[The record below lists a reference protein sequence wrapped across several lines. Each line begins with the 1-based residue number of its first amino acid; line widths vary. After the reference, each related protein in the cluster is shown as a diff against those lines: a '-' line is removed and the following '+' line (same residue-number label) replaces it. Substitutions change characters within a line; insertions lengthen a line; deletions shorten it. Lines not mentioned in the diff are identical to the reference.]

1 VRNFVAELRSA
12 PNGPGSLRPRN
23 LLHRVARLSQWQRAW
38 ELQPPVPVHRATTAN
53 LRAVQAQAATSFGTR
68 GVYIGLNLSNG
79 TAFTYDPW
87 ELYGRQLHDA
97 NVAILG
103 AIGKAKS
110 SLVKTYL
117 LRQQVFGR
125 RALVLSPKPDE
136 YDRFAAVC
144 GITPIR
150 VYPGG
155 PWRLNPLDVEV
166 PSDNR
171 YTTTRTEQLRVLRAL
186 AEATLGRTLSP
197 DERNAIRAALD
208 AAAPH
213 RETGQLT
220 LPQVVER
227 LLWPTAA
234 MAEASGAALHELRGE
249 ARPVGLALSDLVGG
263 ALGGMFDAP
272 TSSQLD
278 LNAHAVVFDLAR
290 LRGSEAL
297 GMLMTCMSAT
307 LTNHLLSSAGGG
319 PRPPNFVGPGP
330 TEHAQ
335 EPRQS
340 LGPRNTIMVLEEA
353 WAVLGDLGMA
363 RYFQSLAK
371 LSRQMGLQN
380 IFVLH
385 RLSDLEAVGAEGSEQ
400 VKLARGLIA
409 DCGTKVIYGQPDS
422 ELDTTQALLQLG
434 DAQRAMLRGL
444 PRGQALWII
453 GDARRSAIVEHVLS
467 PTEHDIVDTDQ
478 AMVRTWS
485 TP

>member
-1 VRNFVAELRSA
+1 MSRLTR
-12 PNGPGSLRPRN
+12 L
-23 LLHRVARLSQWQRAW
+23 ARLQRAW

-68 GVYIGLNLSNG
+68 GVYVGLNLSNG
-79 TAFTYDPW
+79 SAFTYDPW
-87 ELYGRQLHDA
+87 ELYGWQLHDA
-97 NVAILG
+97 NMAVLG

-117 LRQQVFGR
+117 LRQLVFGR

-136 YDRFAAVC
+136 YDRFARAC
-144 GITPIR
+144 GVVPVR

-155 PWRLNPLDVEV
+155 PWRLNPLDVNV
-166 PSDNR
+166 PEDNR
-171 YTTTRTEQLRVLRAL
+171 YTTTRTEQLKVLRAL
-186 AEATLGRTLSP
+186 AEATLGRALSP

-208 AAAPH
+208 AADPH
-213 RETGQLT
+213 RDTGQLT

-227 LLWPTAA
+227 LLWPTAL
-234 MAEASGAALHELRGE
+234 MAESSGASLTELRGE
-249 ARPVGLALSDLVGG
+249 ARSVGLALSDLVGG

-307 LTNHLLSSAGGG
+307 MTNHLLSAHG
-319 PRPPNFVGPGP
+319 PQDRL
-330 TEHAQ
+330 
-335 EPRQS
+335 S
-340 LGPRNTIMVLEEA
+340 NTILVLEEA

-363 RYFQSLAK
+363 RYFQALTK
-371 LSRQMGLQN
+371 LSRQMGLQS

-385 RLSDLEAVGAEGSEQ
+385 RLTDLEAVGAEGSEQ
-400 VKLARGLIA
+400 VKLARGLVA

-422 ELDTTQALLQLG
+422 ELDTTQSLLQLG
-434 DAQRAMLRGL
+434 HAQRAMLRGL

-467 PTEHDIVDTDQ
+467 PTERDIVDTDQ
-478 AMVRTWS
+478 AMVRMGA
-485 TP
+485 

>member
-1 VRNFVAELRSA
+1 M
-12 PNGPGSLRPRN
+12 GPFHKL
-23 LLHRVARLSQWQRAW
+23 ARLARWQRAW

-53 LRAVQAQAATSFGTR
+53 LRAVQAQAASGFGTR

-87 ELYGRQLHDA
+87 ELYGQQLHDA
-97 NVAILG
+97 NLAILG

-136 YDRFAAVC
+136 YDGFATAC
-144 GITPIR
+144 GVTPIR

-166 PSDNR
+166 PTDNR
-171 YTTTRTEQLRVLRAL
+171 YTTTRTEQLKVLRAL

-208 AAAPH
+208 AAEPH

-227 LLWPTAA
+227 LLWPTQS
-234 MAEASGAALHELRGE
+234 MAEASGAALAELRSE

-307 LTNHLLSSAGGG
+307 MTNHLLSSSDAATR
-319 PRPPNFVGPGP
+319 RP
-330 TEHAQ
+330 
-335 EPRQS
+335 
-340 LGPRNTIMVLEEA
+340 NTIMVLEEA
-353 WAVLGDLGMA
+353 WAVLGDIGMA
-363 RYFQSLAK
+363 RYFQALAK

-409 DCGTKVIYGQPDS
+409 DCGTKVIYGQSDS
-422 ELDTTQALLQLG
+422 ELNTTQALLQLG

-467 PTEHDIVDTDQ
+467 PAERAIVDTDQ
-478 AMVRTWS
+478 AMVQTR
-485 TP
+485 PALEAL

>member
-1 VRNFVAELRSA
+1 MVLR
-12 PNGPGSLRPRN
+12 
-23 LLHRVARLSQWQRAW
+23 RLSRLTQLRRLW

-53 LRAVQAQAATSFGTR
+53 LRAVQAPAATGFGTR

-79 TAFTYDPW
+79 AAFTYDPW
-87 ELYGRQLHDA
+87 ELYGAQLQDA
-97 NVAILG
+97 NMAVLG

-136 YDRFAAVC
+136 YDGFAEAC
-144 GITPIR
+144 GVTPVR

-155 PWRLNPLDVEV
+155 PWRLNPLDVDI
-166 PSDNR
+166 PADNR
-171 YTTTRTEQLRVLRAL
+171 YTTTRAEQLKILRAL
-186 AEATLGRTLSP
+186 TEATLGRGLSP

-208 AAAPH
+208 EAVPH
-213 RETGQLT
+213 SDSGQLT
-220 LPQVVER
+220 LPQVVDR
-227 LLWPTAA
+227 LLWPTEV
-234 MAEASGAALHELRGE
+234 MAEASGAALEQLRAE
-249 ARPVGLALSDLVGG
+249 ARPVGLALGDLVGG

-278 LNAHAVVFDLAR
+278 LDAHAVVFDLAR

-307 LTNHLLSSAGGG
+307 ITNQLLSTAAAAAGA
-319 PRPPNFVGPGP
+319 P
-330 TEHAQ
+330 
-335 EPRQS
+335 
-340 LGPRNTIMVLEEA
+340 NTIMVLEEA

-363 RYFQSLAK
+363 RYFQALAK

-385 RLSDLEAVGAEGSEQ
+385 RLSDMEAVGDEGTEQ

-409 DCGTKVIYGQPDS
+409 DCGTKVIYGQSDS
-422 ELDTTQALLQLG
+422 ELAATQALLQLG
-434 DAQRAMLRGL
+434 DAQTAMLRGL
-444 PRGQALWII
+444 PRGQALWLV

-467 PTEHDIVDTDQ
+467 PLEHDLVDTDRAMLQ
-478 AMVRTWS
+478 ATARRS
-485 TP
+485 A

>member
-1 VRNFVAELRSA
+1 VRNPFR
-12 PNGPGSLRPRN
+12 RI
-23 LLHRVARLSQWQRAW
+23 ARLSQWQRAW

-53 LRAVQAQAATSFGTR
+53 LRAIQAQAATSFGNR

-136 YDRFAAVC
+136 YDVFAEAC

-166 PSDNR
+166 PLDNR
-171 YTTTRTEQLRVLRAL
+171 YTTTRSEQLKVLRAL

-208 AAAPH
+208 DAEPH
-213 RETGQLT
+213 RENGQLT

-234 MAEASGAALHELRGE
+234 MADASGAALHELRTE

-278 LNAHAVVFDLAR
+278 LNTHAVVFDLAR

-307 LTNHLLSSAGGG
+307 MTNHLLSSDGH
-319 PRPPNFVGPGP
+319 R
-330 TEHAQ
+330 T
-335 EPRQS
+335 RQ
-340 LGPRNTIMVLEEA
+340 PNTILVLEEA
-353 WAVLGDLGMA
+353 WAVLGDLGIA

-409 DCGTKVIYGQPDS
+409 DCGTKVIYGQSDS
-422 ELDTTQALLQLG
+422 ELDATQSLLQLG

-467 PTEHDIVDTDQ
+467 PIEQDIVDTDH
-478 AMVRTWS
+478 AMLQTGGSR
-485 TP
+485 P

>member
-1 VRNFVAELRSA
+1 MRGFHKL
-12 PNGPGSLRPRN
+12 
-23 LLHRVARLSQWQRAW
+23 ARLGQLQRAW

-53 LRAVQAQAATSFGTR
+53 LRAVQAQAATNFGSR

-87 ELYGRQLHDA
+87 ELYGQQLHDA
-97 NVAILG
+97 NMAILG

-136 YDRFAAVC
+136 YDRFATAC

-166 PSDNR
+166 PTDNR
-171 YTTTRTEQLRVLRAL
+171 YTTTRTEQLKVLRAL
-186 AEATLGRTLSP
+186 AEATLDRTLSP

-208 AAAPH
+208 AAEPH

-227 LLWPTAA
+227 LLWPTSA

-272 TSSQLD
+272 TSSHLD

-307 LTNHLLSSAGGG
+307 MTNHLLSSSD
-319 PRPPNFVGPGP
+319 PTTRRP
-330 TEHAQ
+330 
-335 EPRQS
+335 
-340 LGPRNTIMVLEEA
+340 NTIMVLEEA
-353 WAVLGDLGMA
+353 WAVLGDIGMA
-363 RYFQSLAK
+363 RYFQALAK

-409 DCGTKVIYGQPDS
+409 DCGTKVIYGQSDS
-422 ELDTTQALLQLG
+422 ELDTAQALLQLG
-434 DAQRAMLRGL
+434 DVQRAMLRGL

-467 PTEHDIVDTDQ
+467 PAERAIVDTDQ
-478 AMVRTWS
+478 AMVQTRPAS
-485 TP
+485 EVIS

>member
-1 VRNFVAELRSA
+1 
-12 PNGPGSLRPRN
+12 
-23 LLHRVARLSQWQRAW
+23 
-38 ELQPPVPVHRATTAN
+38 VPVHRATTAN
-53 LRAVQAQAATSFGTR
+53 LRAIQAQAATSFGSR

-87 ELYGRQLHDA
+87 ELYGQQLHDA
-97 NVAILG
+97 NVAVLG
-103 AIGKAKS
+103 SIGKAKS

-117 LRQQVFGR
+117 FRQRVFGR

-136 YDRFAAVC
+136 YDRFAAAC
-144 GITPIR
+144 GVTPIR

-166 PSDNR
+166 PEDNR
-171 YTTTRTEQLRVLRAL
+171 YTTTRTEQLKVLRAL

-227 LLWPTAA
+227 LLWPTPT
-234 MAEASGAALHELRGE
+234 MAEASGAGPEELRTE

-278 LNAHAVVFDLAR
+278 LNAQVVVFDLAR

-307 LTNHLLSSAGGG
+307 LTNHLLSRVNAGQ
-319 PRPPNFVGPGP
+319 R
-330 TEHAQ
+330 T
-335 EPRQS
+335 S
-340 LGPRNTIMVLEEA
+340 NTILVLEEA

-363 RYFQSLAK
+363 RYFQALAK

-422 ELDTTQALLQLG
+422 ELTTTQSLLQLG

-467 PTEHDIVDTDQ
+467 PAEHDIVDTDQ
-478 AMVRTWS
+478 AMVPARS
-485 TP
+485 GS

>member
-1 VRNFVAELRSA
+1 VRNPLRR
-12 PNGPGSLRPRN
+12 L
-23 LLHRVARLSQWQRAW
+23 ARLSQWQRAW

-53 LRAVQAQAATSFGTR
+53 LRAIQAQAATSFGSR

-136 YDRFAAVC
+136 YDLFAEAC
-144 GITPIR
+144 GVTPIR
-150 VYPGG
+150 VHPGG

-166 PSDNR
+166 PADNR
-171 YTTTRTEQLRVLRAL
+171 YTTTRSEQLKVLRAL

-208 AAAPH
+208 DAEPH
-213 RETGQLT
+213 RENGQLT

-234 MAEASGAALHELRGE
+234 MAEASGAALHELRTE

-307 LTNHLLSSAGGG
+307 MTNHLLSSKGH
-319 PRPPNFVGPGP
+319 R
-330 TEHAQ
+330 T
-335 EPRQS
+335 RQ
-340 LGPRNTIMVLEEA
+340 PNTILVLEEA
-353 WAVLGDLGMA
+353 WAVLGDLGIA

-422 ELDTTQALLQLG
+422 ELDATQSLLQLG

-444 PRGQALWII
+444 PRGQALWIV

-467 PTEHDIVDTDQ
+467 PIEQDIVDTDH
-478 AMVRTWS
+478 AMLQTGGSRR
-485 TP
+485 

>member
-1 VRNFVAELRSA
+1 MSRLTR
-12 PNGPGSLRPRN
+12 L
-23 LLHRVARLSQWQRAW
+23 ARLQRAW

-68 GVYIGLNLSNG
+68 GVYVGLNLSNG
-79 TAFTYDPW
+79 SAFTYDPW
-87 ELYGRQLHDA
+87 ELYGWQLHDA
-97 NVAILG
+97 NMAVLG

-117 LRQQVFGR
+117 LRQLVFGR

-136 YDRFAAVC
+136 YDRFAQAC
-144 GITPIR
+144 GVVPIR

-155 PWRLNPLDVEV
+155 PWRLNPLDVNV
-166 PSDNR
+166 PEDNR
-171 YTTTRTEQLRVLRAL
+171 YTTTRTEQLKVLRAL
-186 AEATLGRTLSP
+186 AEATLGRALSP

-208 AAAPH
+208 AADPH
-213 RETGQLT
+213 RDTGQLT

-227 LLWPTAA
+227 LLWPTAL
-234 MAEASGAALHELRGE
+234 MAESSGASLTELRAE
-249 ARPVGLALSDLVGG
+249 ARSVGLALSDLVGG

-307 LTNHLLSSAGGG
+307 MTNHLLSAHG
-319 PRPPNFVGPGP
+319 PQDRL
-330 TEHAQ
+330 A
-335 EPRQS
+335 
-340 LGPRNTIMVLEEA
+340 NTILVLEEA

-363 RYFQSLAK
+363 RYFQALTK
-371 LSRQMGLQN
+371 LSRQMGLQS

-385 RLSDLEAVGAEGSEQ
+385 RLTDLEAVGAEGSEQ
-400 VKLARGLIA
+400 VKLARGLVA

-422 ELDTTQALLQLG
+422 ELDTTQSLLQLG
-434 DAQRAMLRGL
+434 HAQRAMLRGL

-467 PTEHDIVDTDQ
+467 PTERDIVDTDQ
-478 AMVRTWS
+478 AMVRMGA
-485 TP
+485 

>member
-1 VRNFVAELRSA
+1 MA
-12 PNGPGSLRPRN
+12 
-23 LLHRVARLSQWQRAW
+23 RVFRLQRAW

-53 LRAVQAQAATSFGTR
+53 LRAIQAQAATSFGSR

-87 ELYGRQLHDA
+87 ELYGQQLHDA
-97 NVAILG
+97 NVAVLG
-103 AIGKAKS
+103 SIGKAKS

-117 LRQQVFGR
+117 FRQRVFGR

-136 YDRFAAVC
+136 YDRFAAAC
-144 GITPIR
+144 GVTPIR

-166 PSDNR
+166 PEDNR
-171 YTTTRTEQLRVLRAL
+171 YTTTRTEQLKVLRAL
-186 AEATLGRTLSP
+186 TEATLGRTLSP

-220 LPQVVER
+220 LPQVVQR
-227 LLWPTAA
+227 LLWPTPA
-234 MAEASGAALHELRGE
+234 MAEASGAEPEELRSE

-307 LTNHLLSSAGGG
+307 LTHHLLSRVATGRRG
-319 PRPPNFVGPGP
+319 P
-330 TEHAQ
+330 
-335 EPRQS
+335 
-340 LGPRNTIMVLEEA
+340 NTIMVLEEA

-422 ELDTTQALLQLG
+422 ELDTTQSLLQLG
-434 DAQRAMLRGL
+434 DAQRALLRGL

-453 GDARRSAIVEHVLS
+453 GDARCSAIVEHVLS
-467 PTEHDIVDTDQ
+467 PAEHEIVDTDQ
-478 AMVRTWS
+478 AMLPAGS
-485 TP
+485 GA